1 MLSKENQREDEDSSI
16 RVYQIKVKENNII
29 ENIHNHT
36 YINNFQKT
44 YTCQD
49 IIKILKNIG
58 CHPDIISL
66 IKPEH
71 LRKKDIDNTKYFG
84 IKRPRQRRNKK
95 IKSKEEN
102 KNKNKQGRKLK
113 FGNEK
118 GKHNKYSPDNII
130 KKIKRIFFTNA
141 IEYVNKL
148 LLNYKQTFKC
158 SDKLKKLNYGL
169 YVNKSKKQNDSDMLN
184 KLLKNIV
191 SGKIDGKHNI
201 KYGDNYNEKIIN
213 KISEKL
219 DKDNELY
226 LLLNM
231 TFSEWIDSFL
241 FKSIN
246 QSIKGIMSNLLLSE
260 LRNQI
265 NELNKLKG
273 VEDNEK
279 EIYFTIFVYYLY
291 NYQNYVKF
299 KKGRNS
305 KKNNS
310 LEKKA
315 ILKE

>member
-16 RVYQIKVKENNII
+16 YDYQIKVKENNII
-29 ENIHNHT
+29 ENIDNHT

-49 IIKILKNIG
+49 IIKILKNIRY
-58 CHPDIISL
+58 HPDITDIISL

-102 KNKNKQGRKLK
+102 KKGRKLK

-118 GKHNKYSPDNII
+118 GKHNKYSPDNIS
-130 KKIKRIFFTNA
+130 KKIKGIFLTNA

-246 QSIKGIMSNLLLSE
+246 ESNDDLLLSQ
-260 LRNQI
+260 LKNQI

>member
-1 MLSKENQREDEDSSI
+1 
-16 RVYQIKVKENNII
+16 
-29 ENIHNHT
+29 
-36 YINNFQKT
+36 
-44 YTCQD
+44 
-49 IIKILKNIG
+49 
-58 CHPDIISL
+58 
-66 IKPEH
+66 
-71 LRKKDIDNTKYFG
+71 
-84 IKRPRQRRNKK
+84 
-95 IKSKEEN
+95 
-102 KNKNKQGRKLK
+102 
-113 FGNEK
+113 
-118 GKHNKYSPDNII
+118 
-130 KKIKRIFFTNA
+130 
-141 IEYVNKL
+141 
-148 LLNYKQTFKC
+148 
-158 SDKLKKLNYGL
+158 
-169 YVNKSKKQNDSDMLN
+169 MLN

-246 QSIKGIMSNLLLSE
+246 ESNDDIMRDLLLSQ
-260 LRNQI
+260 L
-265 NELNKLKG
+265 NELKG